1 MMIGRRE
8 WLGLSAV
15 LVATFM
21 TQVDGFVV
29 NVASPSIQR
38 DLDAGF
44 DQIQFVGAS
53 YVLAFAALLITG
65 ARLGDLAGHRRVFLY
80 GVTGFTLTSL
90 LCGLAPNAEWLIA
103 GRFAQGAAAAFMAPQ
118 VLSII
123 RATVSDDKQRAKA
136 IGVYGVTI
144 GLGVVCGIAGG
155 GILVDLD
162 LFGLGWR
169 PAFLINIP
177 FGVVILALGRVLP
190 RGGAATSTRLD
201 LAGAALTM
209 VALPALLAPL
219 VFGPGSSAYW
229 VWLGVPVALAVF
241 AVLVRQ
247 QRQLAASGGNP
258 LFPPQVVA
266 EPAMKLGLL
275 AVTALFLTNAG
286 LFLTYTYYLQTGL
299 GIAPTA
305 AGLMFVPL
313 GIGFALGSS
322 AARRLVTRV
331 RTPVAVVGARLL
343 AVFLLVAAAISQLPA
358 GAQPPLLTIMI
369 GFAGLSQGLVVATLV
384 AGILARIAPEN
395 AGGASGLALTT
406 AQVGL
411 ALGVAVAGAFYKT
424 VLGATPGDPGIAFA
438 DSSTAFGATA
448 VLLALVAV
456 GTSLIVLRMNRPA
469 AQTPHELGKEPVTTQ
484 GRT

>member
-1 MMIGRRE
+1 
-8 WLGLSAV
+8 
-15 LVATFM
+15 
-21 TQVDGFVV
+21 
-29 NVASPSIQR
+29 
-38 DLDAGF
+38 
-44 DQIQFVGAS
+44 
-53 YVLAFAALLITG
+53 
-65 ARLGDLAGHRRVFLY
+65 
-80 GVTGFTLTSL
+80 
-90 LCGLAPNAEWLIA
+90 
-103 GRFAQGAAAAFMAPQ
+103 
-118 VLSII
+118 
-123 RATVSDDKQRAKA
+123 
-136 IGVYGVTI
+136 
-144 GLGVVCGIAGG
+144 
-155 GILVDLD
+155 
-162 LFGLGWR
+162 
-169 PAFLINIP
+169 
-177 FGVVILALGRVLP
+177 
-190 RGGAATSTRLD
+190 
-201 LAGAALTM
+201 
-209 VALPALLAPL
+209 
-219 VFGPGSSAYW
+219 
-229 VWLGVPVALAVF
+229 VF

-247 QRQLAASGGNP
+247 QRQLSASGGNP

-406 AQVGL
+406 AQLGL

-424 VLGATPGDPGIAFA
+424 VLGATPGDPGVAFE

-469 AQTPHELGKEPVTTQ
+469 AQPPQQLSKEPVTTQ